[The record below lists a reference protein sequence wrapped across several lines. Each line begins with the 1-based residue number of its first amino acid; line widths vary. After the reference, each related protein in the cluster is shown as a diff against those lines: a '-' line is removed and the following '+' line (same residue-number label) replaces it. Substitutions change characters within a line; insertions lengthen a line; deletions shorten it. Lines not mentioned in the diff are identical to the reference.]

1 MPVWIGQENGDE
13 RGLGEV
19 GNRIATARFGSDW
32 RKVKNIQRGP
42 RDWAG
47 LLRRLMPGRVRS
59 KMRIYR
65 RMSFVLAL
73 VLFCAVGMGWSQ
85 ALIDTQTQTAPQ
97 TQGQPGPTAG
107 PTVPQSTQ
115 VLQNPTEPETQPS
128 LKVDRDPVLS
138 PDIEDDQ
145 PVSPTMP
152 LSQNRANQIQKLRGG
167 MFTMRQNVDEV
178 VLNCTV
184 VDSRGRLVTDLTRD
198 NFKVWENNVPQTISF
213 FQHADVPVS
222 MGILVDNSGS
232 MRNKLSAVREAALD
246 LVRASNPKDE
256 AFIVN
261 FSDEAYLDQGFTS
274 DVSKMETAL
283 SHIDARGG
291 TALYDAV
298 VASADQLAKH
308 AKNSKQVLLIITDG
322 EDDASTLT
330 LQQAIRRVQDLHGP
344 EIYAIGL
351 LYSDSGDEVRTAR
364 KALIALTAETGGLAY
379 FPRSLQNVDEIAE
392 QVAKDIRN
400 QYSIGYH
407 PTKPFSK
414 GGFRTVHVEASAAGH
429 GRLTVRTRTG
439 YYATVSAAHKAN
451 VNER

>member
-1 MPVWIGQENGDE
+1 M
-13 RGLGEV
+13 L
-19 GNRIATARFGSDW
+19 S
-32 RKVKNIQRGP
+32 
-42 RDWAG
+42 
-47 LLRRLMPGRVRS
+47 LL
-59 KMRIYR
+59 
-65 RMSFVLAL
+65 VLA
-73 VLFCAVGMGWSQ
+73 VFCSGSFAWAQ
-85 ALIDTQTQTAPQ
+85 TLTQSRTAPA
-97 TQGQPGPTAG
+97 TTEPAAPAQPT
-107 PTVPQSTQ
+107 
-115 VLQNPTEPETQPS
+115 VLQNPTAPETQPS

-152 LSQNRANQIQKLRGG
+152 LSAARASQIQRLRGG

-184 VDSRGRLVTDLTRD
+184 VDSHGQLVNDLTQN
-198 NFKVWENNVPQTISF
+198 NFKVWEDNTPQSIAF

-232 MRNKLSAVREAALD
+232 MRDKLPAVREAALD
-246 LVRASNPKDE
+246 LVRASNPQDE

-274 DVSKMETAL
+274 DITKMEQAL

-298 VASADQLAKH
+298 VASADELAKH
-308 AKNSKQVLLIITDG
+308 AKNPKQVLLIITDG

-330 LQQAIRRVQDLHGP
+330 SQQAIRRVQDLHGP

-351 LYSDSGDEVRTAR
+351 LYNDSGEEAR
-364 KALIALTAETGGLAY
+364 RARNALEALTAETGGLAY
-379 FPRSLQNVDEIAE
+379 FPHSLRNVNEIAE
-392 QVAKDIRN
+392 EVARDIRN

-407 PTKPFSK
+407 PTKAFSQ
-414 GGFRTVHVEASAAGH
+414 GGYRTVRVEASAPGH
-429 GRLTVRTRTG
+429 GRLIVRTRTG
-439 YYATVSAAHKAN
+439 YYATTSAAHKAN
-451 VNER
+451 PNHR

>member
-1 MPVWIGQENGDE
+1 
-13 RGLGEV
+13 
-19 GNRIATARFGSDW
+19 
-32 RKVKNIQRGP
+32 
-42 RDWAG
+42 
-47 LLRRLMPGRVRS
+47 
-59 KMRIYR
+59 MRIFQ

-73 VLFCAVGMGWSQ
+73 VLFCAVGFGWSQ
-85 ALIDTQTQTAPQ
+85 TLVETQTTPQ
-97 TQGQPGPTAG
+97 TQGQTGQ
-107 PTVPQSTQ
+107 TVPAGTQATAQLQTQ

-184 VDSRGRLVTDLTRD
+184 VDSRGRLVTGLTRND
-198 NFKVWENNVPQTISF
+198 FKVWEDKVPQTISF

-232 MRNKLSAVREAALD
+232 MRDKLPAVREAALD

-274 DVSKMETAL
+274 DISKMETAL

-330 LQQAIRRVQDLHGP
+330 AQQAIRRVQDLHGP

-351 LYSDSGDEVRTAR
+351 LYNDSGDEARRAR

-379 FPRSLQNVDEIAE
+379 FPHSLQNVDEIAE
-392 QVAKDIRN
+392 EVAKDIRN

-414 GGFRTVHVEASAAGH
+414 GGFRTVRVDASAPGH

-439 YYATVSAAHKAN
+439 YYATTSAAHKAN
-451 VNER
+451 PNQR

>member
-1 MPVWIGQENGDE
+1 
-13 RGLGEV
+13 
-19 GNRIATARFGSDW
+19 
-32 RKVKNIQRGP
+32 
-42 RDWAG
+42 
-47 LLRRLMPGRVRS
+47 
-59 KMRIYR
+59 MRIYR
-65 RMSFVLAL
+65 RMSFVPAL
-73 VLFCAVGMGWSQ
+73 VVFCAVGLGWSQ
-85 ALIDTQTQTAPQ
+85 SLVDTQTTPQ
-97 TQGQPGPTAG
+97 TQGQTTSQAEPSAPGQG
-107 PTVPQSTQ
+107 P

-145 PVSPTMP
+145 PVSPTIP

-167 MFTMRQNVDEV
+167 VFTMRQNVDEV

-184 VDSRGRLVTDLTRD
+184 VDSRGRLVTDLTRND
-198 NFKVWENNVPQTISF
+198 FKVWEDNAPQTISF

-232 MRNKLSAVREAALD
+232 MRDKLPAVREAALD
-246 LVRASNPKDE
+246 LVRASNPNDE

-274 DVSKMETAL
+274 DISRMEAAL

-298 VASADQLAKH
+298 VASADELAKH

-322 EDDASTLT
+322 EDDASTLN

-351 LYSDSGDEVRTAR
+351 LYNDSGEEARTAR
-364 KALIALTAETGGLAY
+364 KALEALTAETGGLAY
-379 FPRSLQNVDEIAE
+379 FPRSLRDVDEIAE
-392 QVAKDIRN
+392 EVATDIRN

-407 PTKPFSK
+407 PTKPFRM
-414 GGFRTVHVEASAAGH
+414 GGFRTVRVEASAPGH

-451 VNER
+451 VHQR

>member
-1 MPVWIGQENGDE
+1 MIF
-13 RGLGEV
+13 
-19 GNRIATARFGSDW
+19 A
-32 RKVKNIQRGP
+32 
-42 RDWAG
+42 
-47 LLRRLMPGRVRS
+47 
-59 KMRIYR
+59 
-65 RMSFVLAL
+65 LAL
-73 VLFCAVGMGWSQ
+73 VVFAGKSGWAQTEPQLHLQSQ
-85 ALIDTQTQTAPQ
+85 SQSQSQSETQTQTQAQAPPQAQPATTQSEPSPQ
-97 TQGQPGPTAG
+97 TTA
-107 PTVPQSTQ
+107 
-115 VLQNPTEPETQPS
+115 LQNPTQPETQPS

-152 LSQNRANQIQKLRGG
+152 LSANRASQIQKLRGG

-184 VDSRGRLVTDLTRD
+184 VDSHGRLVTDLTRND
-198 NFKVWENNVPQTISF
+198 FKVWEDKVAQKISF

-232 MRNKLSAVREAALD
+232 MQDKLPAVREAALD
-246 LVRASNPKDE
+246 LVRASNPQDE

-274 DVSKMETAL
+274 NISKMEQAL
-283 SHIDARGG
+283 AHIDARGG

-298 VASADQLAKH
+298 VASADELAKN
-308 AKNSKQVLLIITDG
+308 AKNPKQVLLIITDG

-330 LQQAIRRVQDLHGP
+330 MQQAIRRVQDLHGP

-351 LYSDSGDEVRTAR
+351 LYNDSGSVAR
-364 KALIALTAETGGLAY
+364 KARHDLNLLTEETGGLAY
-379 FPRSLQNVDEIAE
+379 FPRSLANVGEIAE
-392 QVAKDIRN
+392 EVAKDIRN

-414 GGFRTVHVEASAAGH
+414 GGYRTVRVEASAPGH

-451 VNER
+451 VHERPR

>member
-1 MPVWIGQENGDE
+1 M
-13 RGLGEV
+13 
-19 GNRIATARFGSDW
+19 W
-32 RKVKNIQRGP
+32 RKVKSNQGEPLERAEP
-42 RDWAG
+42 
-47 LLRRLMPGRVRS
+47 LRACMRVTLQS

-65 RMSFVLAL
+65 SVNLVVLLA
-73 VLFCAVGMGWSQ
+73 VFCVGSHAWGQ
-85 ALIDTQTQTAPQ
+85 AQRPAQTPPATAEAAAAGQTA
-97 TQGQPGPTAG
+97 
-107 PTVPQSTQ
+107 VM
-115 VLQNPTEPETQPS
+115 QNPTEPETQPS

-152 LSQNRANQIQKLRGG
+152 LGAARASQIQRLRGG

-184 VDSRGRLVTDLTRD
+184 VNSHGRLVNDLKQGD
-198 NFKVWENNVPQTISF
+198 FKVWEDNIPQTISF

-232 MRNKLSAVREAALD
+232 MQDKLPAVREAALD
-246 LVRASNPKDE
+246 LVRASNPQDE

-274 DVSKMETAL
+274 DITKMEAAL

-298 VASADQLAKH
+298 VASADELAKH
-308 AKNSKQVLLIITDG
+308 AKNPKQVLLIITDG
-322 EDDASTLT
+322 EDDASTLN

-351 LYSDSGDEVRTAR
+351 LYNDSGAEARTAR
-364 KALIALTAETGGLAY
+364 KALELLTAETGGLVY
-379 FPRSLQNVDEIAE
+379 FPRSLRSVGEIAE
-392 QVAKDIRN
+392 EVAQDIRN

-407 PTKPFSK
+407 PTKPFSQ
-414 GGFRTVHVEASAAGH
+414 GGYRTVRVEASAPGQ

-439 YYATVSAAHKAN
+439 YYATTSAAHKEN
-451 VNER
+451 PYQH

>member
-1 MPVWIGQENGDE
+1 MQ
-13 RGLGEV
+13 
-19 GNRIATARFGSDW
+19 ARLQPKTGIF
-32 RKVKNIQRGP
+32 RPILLAAAMVALC
-42 RDWAG
+42 AG
-47 LLRRLMPGRVRS
+47 GG
-59 KMRIYR
+59 
-65 RMSFVLAL
+65 A
-73 VLFCAVGMGWSQ
+73 Q
-85 ALIDTQTQTAPQ
+85 AQTQT
-97 TQGQPGPTAG
+97 
-107 PTVPQSTQ
+107 VPQQTA
-115 VLQNPTEPETQPS
+115 VMQNPTEPESQPS

-152 LSQNRANQIQKLRGG
+152 LSTARASQIQRMRGG

-184 VDSRGRLVTDLTRD
+184 VDSRGRLVNGLTRND
-198 NFKVWENNVPQTISF
+198 FKIWEDNVPQTISF

-232 MRNKLSAVREAALD
+232 MQNKLPAVREAALD
-246 LVRASNPKDE
+246 LVRASNPQDE

-274 DVSKMETAL
+274 NIGKMEDAL

-298 VASADQLAKH
+298 AASADELAKA
-308 AKNSKQVLLIITDG
+308 AKNPKQVLLIITDG
-322 EDDASTLT
+322 EDDASTLN

-351 LYSDSGDEVRTAR
+351 LYNDSGAEARTAR
-364 KALIALTAETGGLAY
+364 KALEALTAETGGLAY
-379 FPRSLQNVDEIAE
+379 FPRSLRNVDAIAE
-392 QVAKDIRN
+392 EVAQDIRN

-407 PTKPFSK
+407 PTKPFSQ
-414 GGFRTVHVEASAAGH
+414 GGYRTVRVDASAAGH

-439 YYATVSAAHKAN
+439 YYATTSAAHKAN
-451 VNER
+451 PYQR

>member
-1 MPVWIGQENGDE
+1 MQARLQQKMRVFRSTIFVWI
-13 RGLGEV
+13 L
-19 GNRIATARFGSDW
+19 AAFCMGS
-32 RKVKNIQRGP
+32 NSA
-42 RDWAG
+42 WA
-47 LLRRLMPGRVRS
+47 
-59 KMRIYR
+59 
-65 RMSFVLAL
+65 
-73 VLFCAVGMGWSQ
+73 
-85 ALIDTQTQTAPQ
+85 QTQSPVTQPQ
-97 TQGQPGPTAG
+97 A
-107 PTVPQSTQ
+107 TV
-115 VLQNPTEPETQPS
+115 VQNPMQPETQPS

-138 PDIEDDQ
+138 PDLEDDQ
-145 PVSPTMP
+145 PVSPSMP
-152 LSQNRANQIQKLRGG
+152 LSATRANQIQRLRGG

-184 VDSRGRLVTDLTRD
+184 VDSSGRLVSGLTQND
-198 NFKVWENNVPQTISF
+198 FQVQEDGVPQTISF

-232 MRNKLSAVREAALD
+232 MGSKLPAVREAALD
-246 LVRASNPKDE
+246 LVRASNPQDE

-274 DVSKMETAL
+274 DITKMEGAL
-283 SHIDARGG
+283 SHIEARGG

-298 VASADQLAKH
+298 VASADEMAKY

-351 LYSDSGDEVRTAR
+351 LYNDSGQETKTAR
-364 KALIALTAETGGLAY
+364 KALISLSAETGGLAY
-379 FPRSLQNVDEIAE
+379 FPRSLRNVNEIAE
-392 QVAKDIRN
+392 EVAEDIRN

-407 PTKPFSK
+407 PTKPFSQ
-414 GGFRTVHVEASAAGH
+414 GGYRTVQVEASAPGH
-429 GRLTVRTRTG
+429 GRLTVRTRAG

-451 VNER
+451 THP

>member
-1 MPVWIGQENGDE
+1 
-13 RGLGEV
+13 
-19 GNRIATARFGSDW
+19 
-32 RKVKNIQRGP
+32 
-42 RDWAG
+42 
-47 LLRRLMPGRVRS
+47 
-59 KMRIYR
+59 MRNYR
-65 RMSFVLAL
+65 RMSVVLAL
-73 VLFCAVGMGWSQ
+73 VVFCAVGLGWSQ
-85 ALIDTQTQTAPQ
+85 SLVDTQSQTTPEVQAGSTTSQAAPNQ
-97 TQGQPGPTAG
+97 SSAAPGEAP
-107 PTVPQSTQ
+107 

-128 LKVDRDPVLS
+128 LLVDRDPVLS
-138 PDIEDDQ
+138 PDLEDDQ
-145 PVSPTMP
+145 PVSQTMP
-152 LSQNRANQIQKLRGG
+152 LSQNRANEIQKLRGG

-184 VDSRGRLVTDLTRD
+184 VDSRGRLVTDLTQD
-198 NFKVWENNVPQTISF
+198 NFKVWEDNVPQTISF

-232 MRNKLSAVREAALD
+232 MQDKLPAVREAALD

-274 DVSKMETAL
+274 DIAKMETAL

-330 LQQAIRRVQDLHGP
+330 LQQAIRRVQNLHGP

-351 LYSDSGDEVRTAR
+351 LYNDSGEEARMAR
-364 KALIALTAETGGLAY
+364 KALEALTSQTGGLAY
-379 FPRSLQNVDEIAE
+379 FPRSLENVD
-392 QVAKDIRN
+392 QVAEEVAVDIRN

-407 PTKPFSK
+407 PTKPFSQ
-414 GGFRTVHVEASAAGH
+414 GGFRAVHVEASAAGR

-451 VNER
+451 VNQR

>member
-1 MPVWIGQENGDE
+1 MREMLQ
-13 RGLGEV
+13 
-19 GNRIATARFGSDW
+19 T
-32 RKVKNIQRGP
+32 
-42 RDWAG
+42 
-47 LLRRLMPGRVRS
+47 
-59 KMRIYR
+59 KMRNFRFMI
-65 RMSFVLAL
+65 FAL
-73 VLFCAVGMGWSQ
+73 VLVVICAGNPGWAQSDAQPQLQ
-85 ALIDTQTQTAPQ
+85 AQNEAPARPAN
-97 TQGQPGPTAG
+97 GQESIPVQRT
-107 PTVPQSTQ
+107 

-152 LSQNRANQIQKLRGG
+152 LSAKRANQIQQLRGG
-167 MFTMRQNVDEV
+167 MFTMKQNVDEV

-184 VDSRGRLVTDLTRD
+184 VDSHGRLVTDLTRAD
-198 NFKVWENNVPQTISF
+198 FKVWEDKVPQVVSF

-232 MRNKLSAVREAALD
+232 MRDKLPAVREAALD
-246 LVRASNPKDE
+246 LVRSSNPKDE

-274 DVSKMETAL
+274 NISKMEQAL
-283 SHIDARGG
+283 SHVQARGG

-308 AKNSKQVLLIITDG
+308 AKNPKQVLLIITDG
-322 EDDASTLT
+322 QDDASTLT
-330 LQQAIRRVQDLHGP
+330 REQAIRRVQDLHGP

-351 LYSDSGDEVRTAR
+351 LYNDSGIEASRAR
-364 KALIALTAETGGLAY
+364 KSLELLTAETGGLAY
-379 FPRSLQNVDEIAE
+379 FPRSLNNVDEIAE
-392 QVAKDIRN
+392 EVAKDIRN

-407 PTKPFSK
+407 PTKAFSK
-414 GGFRTVHVEASAAGH
+414 GGYRTVHVEASAPGH

-439 YYATVSAAHKAN
+439 YYAKVSAAHKAN
-451 VNER
+451 VRQH